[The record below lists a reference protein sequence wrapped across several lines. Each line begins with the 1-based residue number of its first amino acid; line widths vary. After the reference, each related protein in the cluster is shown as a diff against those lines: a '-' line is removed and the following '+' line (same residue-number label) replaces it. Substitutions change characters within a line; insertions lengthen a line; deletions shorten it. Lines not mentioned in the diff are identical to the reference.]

1 MTFVTLPRPDG
12 IPGLAGHMFRHRSG
26 GRRKALALSARRG
39 VSIDYHT
46 GSKADVAFEKAS
58 FDAVALVNTH
68 FPAAVSV
75 MSSERS
81 GRSVR
86 LRLIRT
92 GGIGPG
98 LPRSQDTLLNL

>member
-1 MTFVTLPRPDG
+1 M
-12 IPGLAGHMFRHRSG
+12 S
-26 GRRKALALSARRG
+26 LALSARRG
-39 VSIDYHT
+39 VSIDYRT
-46 GSKADVAFEKAS
+46 GSKADVTFEKAS
-58 FDAVALVNTH
+58 FDAVALENTH
-68 FPAAVSV
+68 FPDAVSV

>member
-1 MTFVTLPRPDG
+1 
-12 IPGLAGHMFRHRSG
+12 MFRHRFG

-39 VSIDYHT
+39 VSIDYRIA
-46 GSKADVAFEKAS
+46 SMADVAIEKAS

-81 GRSVR
+81 GRRVR
-86 LRLIRT
+86 L
-92 GGIGPG
+92 
-98 LPRSQDTLLNL
+98 